1 MNWNNILQLCF
12 SALDQGVIYIV
23 SVIHQNV
30 TESLYK
36 SWWEEHRINFST
48 YYSIFET
55 MPLEDYGNFESYNE
69 EIRDKRNILKH
80 STVFKHIVKPKKL
93 NAYFAWQTYF
103 ASGNMY

>member
-1 MNWNNILQLCF
+1 
-12 SALDQGVIYIV
+12 
-23 SVIHQNV
+23 
-30 TESLYK
+30 
-36 SWWEEHRINFST
+36 
-48 YYSIFET
+48 